1 MFSRN
6 CVGKNPGANSLLGN
20 FVDEPT
26 STASTGGD
34 VGAVESM
41 EEGVVSASESETTK
55 RDDCVFSKTES
66 QTNVQKKQL
75 HSGDDMQNLRR
86 GHNRET
92 GFAFGVFGRRRRPED
107 PAAFDCDT
115 IGAESCSHSSRELKT
130 EPATHKSDLKAVL
143 TRHES

>member
-1 MFSRN
+1 M
-6 CVGKNPGANSLLGN
+6 GKNPGANSLLGN
-20 FVDEPT
+20 FLDEPT

-55 RDDCVFSKTES
+55 RDDCVISKTES

-86 GHNRET
+86 GQS
-92 GFAFGVFGRRRRPED
+92 
-107 PAAFDCDT
+107 
-115 IGAESCSHSSRELKT
+115 ESQT
-130 EPATHKSDLKAVL
+130 NV
-143 TRHES
+143 